1 MCDGSLADTGETLSK
16 LSGRPRT
23 SPPDHRS
30 AALTSE
36 NDKGASAVSER
47 RPRASGH
54 CARRA
59 ASMTGFGPVHD
70 LAYTRWRATW

>member
-1 MCDGSLADTGETLSK
+1 MDTEDTLSG
-16 LSGRPRT
+16 LSGRPRL
-23 SPPDHRS
+23 SAPDHRR

-36 NDKGASAVSER
+36 NGKGVSALAER
-47 RPRASGH
+47 GPRASGH